1 MSRGNNFKASIG
13 GSGKIIQ
20 GGRDAVDRSGQA
32 VDETED
38 EEVEDEVPASRSARS
53 KRRAATRDAARD
65 DAETLSLDRTRNVFV
80 VYGRDDQIRRE
91 VFELLRR
98 LDLRPLEWERMVHA
112 TDEASPFVG
121 RVVADAP
128 ALATAAVVLLTPD
141 DQVMLHPELRKV
153 GEDRFELHPA
163 LQPRPNVLL
172 ELGLVLATYPENTI
186 ILSFGEQRP
195 IGDLAGRNM
204 IKFNGSVSPVE
215 SLQKIA
221 GRLKNAGCAV
231 DDSGTD
237 WLDVTPFASLR
248 AYRRKPL

>member
-1 MSRGNNFKASIG
+1 MSRSNNFKASIG

-20 GGRDAVDRSGQA
+20 AGGDVVDSADAAID
-32 VDETED
+32 D
-38 EEVEDEVPASRSARS
+38 EEPRIEDDVPASRAARA
-53 KRRAATRDAARD
+53 KRRAATRGAARD
-65 DAETLSLDRTRNVFV
+65 DAETLALDRTRNVFV
-80 VYGRDDQIRRE
+80 VYGRDDQVRRE
-91 VFELLRR
+91 MFELLRR

-112 TDEASPFVG
+112 TEEGSPFVG
-121 RVVADAP
+121 HVVADAP
-128 ALATAAVVLLTPD
+128 GLATAAVVLLTPD

-172 ELGLVLATYPENTI
+172 ELGMVLATYPQNTI

-195 IGDLAGRNM
+195 IGDLAGRNL
-204 IKFNGSVSPVE
+204 IRFNGSASPVE
-215 SLQKIA
+215 SLKKVA

-237 WLDVTPFASLR
+237 WLDADPFTSLR
-248 AYRRKPL
+248 SYRRKPL